1 MKNKSFEFRALAVF
15 SFKCKI
21 ISAYFS
27 QATWVPIFLHFY
39 FLSFFV
45 RMLCFSVYLF
55 ICLYVHLSIGLC
67 VWMSVCMSVYFSI
80 FFPTMSKVLHIVSEQ
95 HSIRHCLYFTFLFP
109 PYLLLH
115 RQENVALI
123 KRFFPKSNIIIFGK
137 RWHILQ

>member
-27 QATWVPIFLHFY
+27 QATWVPIFYIFI
-39 FLSFFV
+39 S
-45 RMLCFSVYLF
+45 CLF
-55 ICLYVHLSIGLC
+55 
-67 VWMSVCMSVYFSI
+67 MSVCSVFLSICLFVCMSIYLSGCVSECLSVSMSVYFSI

-95 HSIRHCLYFTFLFP
+95 HSIRHYLYFTFLFP

-137 RWHILQ
+137 R

>member
-39 FLSFFV
+39 FLSFYV
-45 RMLCFSVYLF
+45 RKVCFSVYLF
-55 ICLYVHLSIGLC
+55 ICLYVHFYLSGC
-67 VWMSVCMSVYFSI
+67 VSECLSVSMSVYFSI

-95 HSIRHCLYFTFLFP
+95 HSIRHYLYFTFLYP

-137 RWHILQ
+137 R